1 MVIYGG
7 SANRISTALQVDK
20 KLAQQLLD
28 NYFKLFPE
36 LKIYIDNISTLVK
49 YQGWVECPVTNRR
62 YWCKEDNAKG
72 LGDDNSA
79 SRKGCNTII
88 QGLSA
93 LQLKLAAYYVDQN
106 FEVLNKKYNTNGR
119 IVGLV
124 HDFIY

>member
-1 MVIYGG
+1 LVIYGG

-20 KLAQQLLD
+20 ELAQQLLD

-36 LKIYIDNISTLVK
+36 LKVYIDNISTLVK

-79 SRKGCNTII
+79 SRKGCNTLI
-88 QGLSA
+88 QGISA
-93 LQLKLAAYYVDQN
+93 LMTKRAAYYVDQK
-106 FEVLNKKYNTNGR
+106 FELLNSKYKCNSR

-124 HDFIY
+124 HD